1 MGLFLLDC
9 PFDGEQ
15 EEPVPAPPTLGDIL
29 DRELPPCPVPPENWE
44 GAVPMLG
51 NLPSALDLA
60 YIRRLLEEEGM
71 ARFREQTPTEVQM
84 ACEEQRVRIRQPE
97 RDPFCRR
104 LTVLS
109 GFCAWWLGD
118 PAAAFYKLYNATD
131 NSVCASKG
139 GGPVDVEVLRARS
152 MAVPLIIKR
161 HIAQKDLGRLMEL
174 DPENRDVY
182 LLCRAWLCSIQPY
195 GQERLKAQ
203 ADLEELVRLGGVR
216 RDDPRVDL
224 RSFQEDFLSGVLAPE
239 EKMGGWLGKFLGG
252 WQISKKE
259 QPP

>member
-1 MGLFLLDC
+1 
-9 PFDGEQ
+9 
-15 EEPVPAPPTLGDIL
+15 
-29 DRELPPCPVPPENWE
+29 
-44 GAVPMLG
+44 
-51 NLPSALDLA
+51 
-60 YIRRLLEEEGM
+60 
-71 ARFREQTPTEVQM
+71 M

-131 NSVCASKG
+131 NSVCAPKG